1 MQDKDTSE
9 FNFSYLPAQVAAFFA
24 DALGCYRHELYQ
36 AFAAMCRCTVQATCD
51 YLGEGTKLKLFDQ
64 VEEIAN
70 LADIDDHAHRN
81 LRNILFD
88 TDTSSIS
95 EQLDRETAAVLLETI
110 KDVLYQSY
118 VRRELLRKKLKM
130 RRFFAAQSDQEAANT
145 LEDPKVFPIKTSTG
159 ND

>member
-1 MQDKDTSE
+1 MQDKDTPE

-24 DALGCYRHELYQ
+24 DALGCYRHGFFQ
-36 AFAAMCRCTVQATCD
+36 AFAAMCRCTIQATCD
-51 YLGEGTKLKLFDQ
+51 DLGEGTNLKLFDQ
-64 VEEIAN
+64 VEEIAS

-88 TDTSSIS
+88 TDSGSIP

-118 VRRELLRKKLKM
+118 IRRELLRKKLKM

-145 LEDPKVFPIKTSTG
+145 QEDPKVFPIKTSTG